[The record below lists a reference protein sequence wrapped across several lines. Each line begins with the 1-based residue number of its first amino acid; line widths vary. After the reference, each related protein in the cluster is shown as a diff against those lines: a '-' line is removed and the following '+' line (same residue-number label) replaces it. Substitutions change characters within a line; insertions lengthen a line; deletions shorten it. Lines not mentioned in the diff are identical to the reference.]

1 MRLSERIDKWITQ
14 AQRANSILLVTV
26 FVLLLA
32 IRSAFWF
39 DNVWVPLATVVVFAG
54 IAFRGGLTLISP
66 KRFQIAKD
74 IGLTSPIILSVCFAV
89 FAVYAFGAATC
100 SFERLGWVEVLP
112 SLVWTSTCP
121 SSYADI
127 YFWYLL
133 DSIPLIKFTET
144 IGWQLSYTLD
154 LPTRWIVVVFKIVVI
169 IPVVASFVND
179 WRFGHT
185 KQETS
190 E

>member
-1 MRLSERIDKWITQ
+1 MTLSERIDKWITQ
-14 AQRANSILLVTV
+14 AERANTVLLGTV

-39 DNVWVPLATVVVFAG
+39 DHVWVPLATVVVFAG

-112 SLVWTSTCP
+112 SLVWTST
-121 SSYADI
+121 
-127 YFWYLL
+127 
-133 DSIPLIKFTET
+133 
-144 IGWQLSYTLD
+144 
-154 LPTRWIVVVFKIVVI
+154 
-169 IPVVASFVND
+169 
-179 WRFGHT
+179 
-185 KQETS
+185 
-190 E
+190 